1 MKALSLFRRS
11 LAARLGL
18 VYGLTSV
25 LMVAVLGLSVYWM
38 ADRYLLDQAM
48 DDLHALA
55 DFYAAY
61 TTTIATD
68 QVRLIALAPDITGYF
83 APQADYDVR
92 LFDAHNGA
100 LLAASQD
107 LGRLPSS
114 VALAELRYRR
124 PTLFVAANQDL
135 PDRIYAARSV
145 TAIDDTALAVV
156 EVSRDL
162 SELRGFLG
170 VLRLVLVGAGG
181 LALVVAL
188 VASLL
193 LARQMTH
200 PLRQVES
207 ATRSIASG
215 DLSQRLAITSAD
227 EIGRLAGSVNRM
239 AADLS
244 RLEAARREF
253 IARISHDLRTP
264 LTAIKG
270 LVVNLQDVAP
280 DEMQPSLATMDE
292 QAERLIRLVND
303 LLALSRLQ
311 RGELKLRRAEVDLTS
326 VARSAVSLVVEKARN
341 LGVALSLDLPEELPT
356 VSGDADRL
364 QQVVVNL
371 LDNALKATAVGGD
384 VQVQVRATEQAVIL
398 TVVDNGRGLTAE
410 EAVHAFEPYFRGIG
424 GGAGLGLTIAREIV
438 RAHGGRIW
446 LEPRPDRGA
455 EAAFALPLPSRR
467 PSETRP

>member
-1 MKALSLFRRS
+1 MKAPSLFRRS

-25 LMVAVLGLSVYWM
+25 LMVGVLGVGVYWM
-38 ADRYLLDQAM
+38 ADRYLLGQAV
-48 DDLHALA
+48 DDLDALA
-55 DFYAAY
+55 EFYVAY
-61 TTTIATD
+61 TAAIATD
-68 QVRLIALAPDITGYF
+68 QVRLITLAPDIAGYF

-92 LFDAHNGA
+92 LFDAETGA

-107 LGRLPSS
+107 LGGLPSS
-114 VALAELRYRR
+114 VALLELRYRR
-124 PTLFVAANQDL
+124 PTLFLAASQDL
-135 PDRIYAARSV
+135 PDRIYVGRSV
-145 TAIDDTALAVV
+145 TAVDDRALAVV

-162 SELRGFLG
+162 GELRGFLG

-181 LALVVAL
+181 LALVVAV

-193 LARQMTH
+193 LARQMVR

-215 DLSQRLAITSAD
+215 DLSQRLAIPSAD

-239 AADLS
+239 AADLA

-280 DEMQPSLATMDE
+280 DEMQPSLATVDE

-311 RGELKLRRAEVDLTS
+311 RGELKLRRAEVDLRS
-326 VARSAVSLVVEKARN
+326 VARSAVSLVTEKARN
-341 LGVALSLDLPEELPT
+341 LGVALSLDVPEDLPT

-371 LDNALKATAVGGD
+371 LDNALRATAAGGD
-384 VQVQVRATEQAVIL
+384 VQVRVRATEQAV
-398 TVVDNGRGLTAE
+398 TVTIVDNGRGLTAE
-410 EAVHAFEPYFRGIG
+410 EAVYAFEPYFRGAA

-446 LEPRPDRGA
+446 LEPRPARGA
-455 EAAFALPLPSRR
+455 EAAFTLPLSSGR
-467 PSETRP
+467 PSGGHA

>member
-1 MKALSLFRRS
+1 VKVPSLFRRS

-25 LMVAVLGLSVYWM
+25 LVVTVLGMSVYWL
-38 ADRYLLDQAM
+38 ADRYLLGQAM
-48 DDLHALA
+48 DDLDALA

-61 TTTIATD
+61 TATLATD
-68 QVRLIALAPDITGYF
+68 QVHMIALAPEITGHF

-92 LFDAHNGA
+92 LFDAHNGT
-100 LLAASQD
+100 LLAASQE

-114 VALAELRYRR
+114 VALVELRYRR
-124 PTLFVAANQDL
+124 PTLFLAASQDL
-135 PDRIYAARSV
+135 PGRIYAARSV
-145 TAIDDTALAVV
+145 TAANDTALAVV

-215 DLSQRLAITSAD
+215 DLSQRLAISSVD
-227 EIGRLAGSVNRM
+227 EIGRLADSVNRM

-244 RLEAARREF
+244 RLEAVRREF

-280 DEMQPSLATMDE
+280 DEMQPSLATVDE
-292 QAERLIRLVND
+292 QTERLIRLVND

-311 RGELKLRRAEVDLTS
+311 RGELRLRRAEVDLTS
-326 VARSAVSLVVEKARN
+326 VARSAASLVTEKARN
-341 LGVALSLDLPEELPT
+341 LGIVLSLDLPEGLPT

-364 QQVVVNL
+364 QQVAVNL

-384 VQVQVRATEQAVIL
+384 VQVRVRATDQAVIL
-398 TVVDNGRGLTAE
+398 SIVDNGRGLTAE
-410 EAVHAFEPYFRGIG
+410 EAVRAFEPYYRGTG

-446 LEPRPDRGA
+446 LEPRPDRGV
-455 EAAFALPLPSRR
+455 EAAFALPFPSRR
-467 PSETRP
+467 PSGTHP